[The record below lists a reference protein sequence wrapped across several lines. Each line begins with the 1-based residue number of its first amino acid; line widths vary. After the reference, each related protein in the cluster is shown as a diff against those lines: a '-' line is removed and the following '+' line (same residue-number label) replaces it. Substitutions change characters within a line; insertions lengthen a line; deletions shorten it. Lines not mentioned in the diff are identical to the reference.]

1 MHLSPM
7 LVALFATT
15 TTISLS
21 DSAMG
26 ETPEPVSNSDQLTSE
41 QLSSNTT
48 PVMVSLAKPESK
60 SAVLHKLPSAPSNRI
75 EPELIS
81 TPIETNTTDL
91 ELSVVKPDSKSK
103 PVTQISRQTDIATA
117 PENIWEQVEFAPV
130 NNLLESRGNLN
141 ENSVSQPLSAVEVQ
155 EIAKTPKEE
164 LETQSLVNPA
174 EINPES
180 SSSSIIPPSPAH
192 DLIGVLK
199 PTIPSGNLV
208 AEAQAIPQT
217 AQNPTPSGE
226 SAPEPLV
233 LVGEV
238 VVQGATG
245 ELENLIYETIRT
257 RPGSTTTRS
266 QLQEDLNA
274 IFATGL
280 FSNAQAIP
288 EDTPLG
294 VRITFQVQPNPVL
307 REVVIDNV
315 TSSETQVLP
324 PEEVDR
330 IFGAQYGQILNLQD
344 LQQDIKE
351 LNEWYQT
358 NGYDLAQVVGSPEIT
373 PDGVV
378 TLVVAEGVIEDVRV
392 RYLDEDRE
400 ELEDGRTREFVITR
414 EVELQSG
421 DVFNRNTARR
431 DLQRVFGLGLFD
443 DVQLSFSPG
452 SDPSRVI
459 VNVDVVEGSTG
470 SLAAGAGFSSASG
483 LFGTVSYQQRNF
495 GGNNQTL
502 GGEVQLGT
510 RSLLFDVRFTDP
522 WIGGDPYRTSYTVNA
537 FRRRSISLIFD
548 GGEEDI
554 DLENGDTPR
563 VVRTGGGVTFSRPL
577 SQNVFEKAEW
587 NASLGLQYQRVAIE
601 DSDGDVTPRD
611 ENGNLLSFNDSGED
625 DLFLVQFGI
634 VRDQRNSALQPTRG
648 SFLRLGLDQSIP
660 IGAGS
665 IFMNRLRAS
674 YSFYL
679 PVNFTDFSEGP
690 ETLAFNVQAGN
701 IIGDLPPYEAFAIG
715 GTNSVRGFDEGDVGS
730 GRRYIQAT
738 AEYRFP
744 ILSIFSGALFADF
757 GSDLGSGSSVPG
769 DPAGERDKP
778 GTGLGYGLGVRIQS
792 PLGPIRIDYGL
803 NTEGDNRF
811 HFGIGERF

>member
-1 MHLSPM
+1 MRLSPM

-26 ETPEPVSNSDQLTSE
+26 ETPEQVPNSDQLTSE
-41 QLSSNTT
+41 QLSSTSSTT
-48 PVMVSLAKPESK
+48 PIMVSLAKPELK
-60 SAVLHKLPSAPSNRI
+60 KVTIHKLPNQIDS
-75 EPELIS
+75 ELIS
-81 TPIETNTTDL
+81 NSIEANTTDL
-91 ELSVVKPDSKSK
+91 ALSVVKPDSNPK
-103 PVTQISRQTDIATA
+103 PVAAILPQPDIATA
-117 PENIWEQVEFAPV
+117 SENIWEQVEFAPV
-130 NNLLESRGNLN
+130 DNQTINTQRTDGEL
-141 ENSVSQPLSAVEVQ
+141 VSEPPISSGVQ
-155 EIAKTPKEE
+155 EIAKTPKGE
-164 LETQSLVNPA
+164 LETEFLVNQA
-174 EINPES
+174 EINPELS
-180 SSSSIIPPSPAH
+180 SSSTIPQSPAH
-192 DLIGVLK
+192 DIIGVLT
-199 PTIPSGNLV
+199 PNVLSENLV
-208 AEAQAIPQT
+208 AEAQENPQI
-217 AQNPTPSGE
+217 AQNPTPPGE

-238 VVQGATG
+238 VVAGATG
-245 ELENLIYETIRT
+245 ELEDLIYETIRT

-274 IFATGL
+274 IFATGF
-280 FSNAQAIP
+280 FSNARAIP

-294 VRITFQVQPNPVL
+294 VRITFQVEPNPVL

-315 TSSETQVLP
+315 SPEGTQVLP
-324 PEEVDR
+324 PEEVNR
-330 IFGAQYGQILNLQD
+330 IFGDQYGQILNLQD

-378 TLVVAEGVIEDVRV
+378 TLVVAEGVIEDVQV
-392 RYLDEDRE
+392 RYLDEE
-400 ELEDGRTREFVITR
+400 GEQLEDGRTREFIITR

-495 GGNNQTL
+495 GGNNQTI

-510 RSLLFDVRFTDP
+510 RSLLFDARFTDP
-522 WIGGDPYRTSYTVNA
+522 WIGGDPYRTSYTVNV

-548 GGEEDI
+548 GGEEDV

-577 SQNVFEKAEW
+577 SQNVFEKSEW

-634 VRDQRNSALQPTRG
+634 VRDKRNNPLQPTQG

-660 IGAGS
+660 VGAGS

-679 PVNFTDFSEGP
+679 PVDFTDFSEGP

-730 GRRYIQAT
+730 GRRYFQAT

-792 PLGPIRIDYGL
+792 PLGPIRVDYGL
-803 NTEGDNRF
+803 STEGDSRF